1 MTNFAD
7 IDELLLQWE
16 SARQAGRPVEPGDLC
31 PSWTEGQAELRRRIE
46 LLCKFDTAFGLQR
59 QTAASEDG
67 LEGVPAIP
75 GCAIRGELGRGGM
88 GMVYRA
94 WQEDLNREVAVK
106 VMRGG
111 PNLPPQLTR
120 RFVQEARLLARL
132 RHDHIVPVLEAKLH
146 LGEPYFVMELV
157 RGGSLAAA
165 VNRYVG
171 NPTAV
176 ARLMEQVATAVHH
189 AHEHGVLHRD
199 LKPANILLDE
209 QGRPQVSD
217 FGLAKILNARS
228 EEVMGVESGAELVEE
243 GKHLTANGVLLGTP
257 PYMAPEQ
264 FDISF
269 GAIGR
274 PTDVWA
280 LGVILYELVTGQNPF
295 AGGRRAELRERV
307 CRGVPPRPRSL
318 GPTIDRGLEAII
330 LHCLEKHPGRR
341 YPGCR
346 ELAADLRNWLDNRPI
361 AASPPGLV
369 TRFLLACRRRPA
381 LAAAVVLGSMAS
393 LAAVAFAGSMVVTLY
408 AKKAQA
414 ELQKEKDGAEEA
426 RRLAEVYRKKA
437 ELATARLALEQG
449 LNFCQQGD
457 VHRGLLLLAHALG
470 LTPDDAA
477 DLQRAIRANIAAW
490 SRQVSPPLE
499 YLAHGENVMAVGFQ
513 PGGQRLITVTRNN
526 GVKGSKAWLWEG
538 EGGGPRELPLTQD
551 DVLLAAAF
559 SPDGKLLLTGGTDEK
574 ARLWDAVTGR
584 PLLVLVH
591 AAAVHAVAF
600 SPDGQR
606 LLTGAEDSTFRLWEA
621 TTGAPLGGTILHPGP
636 VRALAFSPDGRT
648 AVVGG
653 ADHTARLWDLT
664 TSSPLGEAVSHNGS
678 VTTVAFSLDGRS
690 FVTGSQ
696 DKTVQIWATATR
708 QPLGPPLRHPERVY
722 AAAFSP
728 DSQMLL
734 TACGSW
740 DQHQGEARLWDV
752 STGTCIGPPLPHDKH
767 VFAVAF
773 SPDGKQLA
781 TGCADGLARLWKV
794 ALGLAPTKVFPHE
807 ASVKAVAFN
816 RDGSRVVTGGWDGK
830 ARVWETTNG
839 HLVGSPVVH
848 ADVVHAVALSADGK
862 IVLTGSGDGSARLW
876 DASSGTPVGPS
887 VRHPGG
893 ASISAVAFCPDGVS
907 FLTGGTDSK
916 VYQWNSLERRLMGPV
931 LEQQGAVIAIGFGP
945 APDALF
951 AGCTEGAPRL
961 WNTATGIPLGPTY
974 PHPGQVS
981 AAALSPNGKVVG
993 TGGKDG
999 TARLWD
1005 VVTGIPFGVP
1015 LSQRRGWVVSI
1026 GFSADS
1032 ASIITGSQD
1041 GTAQVWDVG
1050 TGVPIGPPLR
1060 HVGMVRAIA
1069 FNPVGG
1075 SFLTG
1080 GDFKCALLW
1089 PAPEPVRGDAERVA
1103 MFVKVL
1109 AIADLTAEGFRRLDP
1124 AELRRCQL
1132 RLKEMGGPPL

>member
-7 IDELLLQWE
+7 LDELLLQWE
-16 SARQAGRPVEPGDLC
+16 SARQAGRPVELGDLC
-31 PSWTEGQAELRRRIE
+31 PSWTEGQAELRRRAE
-46 LLCKFDTAFGLQR
+46 LLCKFETAFGLQGE
-59 QTAASEDG
+59 TAARDAE
-67 LEGVPAIP
+67 LERGPAIP
-75 GCAIRGELGRGGM
+75 GCAILGELGHGGM
-88 GMVYRA
+88 GRVYRA

-111 PNLPPQLTR
+111 PNLPPHLTR
-120 RFVQEARLLARL
+120 RFIQEARLLARL

-157 RGGSLAAA
+157 RGGSLAGA
-165 VNRYVG
+165 VDRYVY

-176 ARLMEQVATAVHH
+176 ARLMEQVARAVHH
-189 AHEHGVLHRD
+189 AHEQGVLHRD

-209 QGRPQVSD
+209 HGRPQVSD
-217 FGLAKILNARS
+217 FGLAKILSAGP
-228 EEVMGVESGAELVEE
+228 EEAMGGEPGAELVEE
-243 GKHLTANGVLLGTP
+243 GKHLTASGVLLGTP

-264 FDISF
+264 FDTSF
-269 GAIGR
+269 GAISR

-280 LGVILYELVTGQNPF
+280 LGVILYELLTGQNPF

-307 CRGVPPRPRSL
+307 CCGVPPRPRSL
-318 GPTIDRGLEAII
+318 GRTIDRGLEAII

-381 LAAAVVLGSMAS
+381 LAAAVVLGLMAS
-393 LAAVAFAGSMVVTLY
+393 IAAVAFAGSMVVTVY
-408 AKKAQA
+408 AREAQA

-426 RRLAEVYRKKA
+426 RHLAEVYRKKA

-449 LNFCQQGD
+449 LNVCQQGD
-457 VHRGLLLLAHALG
+457 VHRGLLLLARALSI
-470 LTPDDAA
+470 TPDDAPE
-477 DLQRAIRANIAAW
+477 LQRAIRANLAAW
-490 SRQVSPPLE
+490 SRQVSPLLA
-499 YLAHGENVMAVGFQ
+499 YRAHGKNVVAVAFQ

-526 GVKGSKAWLWEG
+526 GAKGSKAWLWEG
-538 EGGGPRELPLTQD
+538 EGEEPRELPLTQD
-551 DVLLAAAF
+551 DVLLAVAF
-559 SPDGKLLLTGGTDEK
+559 SPDGKMLLTGGTDEK

-584 PLLVLVH
+584 PLRVFLH
-591 AAAVHAVAF
+591 AASVHAVAF
-600 SPDGQR
+600 SPDGKQ
-606 LLTGAEDSTFRLWEA
+606 LLTGAEDCTVRLWDA
-621 TTGAPLGGTILHPGP
+621 TTGATLGGPILHPGP
-636 VRALAFSPDGRT
+636 IRALAFSPDGRT

-653 ADHTARLWDLT
+653 ADHTARLWDT
-664 TSSPLGEAVSHNGS
+664 TTGSPLGEAVSHNGS
-678 VTTVAFSLDGRS
+678 VTTVAFSPDGRS

-696 DKTVQIWATATR
+696 DKTVQIWAKATR
-708 QPLGPPLRHPERVY
+708 QPLGLPLRHPERVY

-767 VFAVAF
+767 VLAVAF
-773 SPDGKQLA
+773 NADGKRLA
-781 TGCADGLARLWKV
+781 TGCADGWARLWKP
-794 ALGLAPTKVFPHE
+794 ALGLVPTRVFPHE

-830 ARVWETTNG
+830 ARIWETTNG
-839 HLVGSPVVH
+839 NLVGPPVVH
-848 ADVVHAVALSADGK
+848 SDVVHAVALSTDGK
-862 IVLTGSGDGSARLW
+862 TVLTGSGDGSARLW
-876 DASSGTPVGPS
+876 DASSGTPLGPP
-887 VRHPGG
+887 VRHPDG

-916 VYQWNSLERRLMGPV
+916 VCQWSRLERSLMRPV
-931 LEQQGAVIAIGFGP
+931 LEQQGAVIAMGFGP
-945 APDALF
+945 TSDTLF

-981 AAALSPNGKVVG
+981 AAALSPDSKVVG

-999 TARLWD
+999 TARLWE
-1005 VVTGIPFGVP
+1005 VATGMPLGVP

-1041 GTAQVWDVG
+1041 GTAQVWDVM
-1050 TGVPIGPPLR
+1050 TGVPIGPPLQQG
-1060 HVGMVRAIA
+1060 GMVRAVA

-1080 GDFKCALLW
+1080 GDFKYALLW
-1089 PAPEPVRGDAERVA
+1089 PAPEPVCGDAERLA
-1103 MFVKVL
+1103 MWVKVL
-1109 AIADLTAEGFRRLDP
+1109 AVADLTAEGYRRLDP
-1124 AELRRCQL
+1124 AEWRRCQL
-1132 RLKEMGGPPL
+1132 RLKEMGGPPP